1 MKKKQSEQ
9 QPTSAEAQAK
19 RQSWW
24 REYLIS

>member
-1 MKKKQSEQ
+1 MKKKLLEQ
-9 QPTSAEAQAK
+9 QPTQSEAQAK